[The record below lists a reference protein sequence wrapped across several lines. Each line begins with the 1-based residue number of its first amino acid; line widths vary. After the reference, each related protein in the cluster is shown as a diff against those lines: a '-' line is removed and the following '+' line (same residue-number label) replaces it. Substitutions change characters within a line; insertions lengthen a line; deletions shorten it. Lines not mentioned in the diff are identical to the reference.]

1 MAEPIEMSIGGGGA
15 RNHVLNVVPDPPTT
29 ITASFEKKVI
39 FVEAHACR
47 WSIYSTLFARSSRDI
62 SVCQNTVENSWIIFT
77 GNFYK
82 GALGRHT

>member
-1 MAEPIEMSIGGGGA
+1 MAEPIEMSIGGRGA

-47 WSIYSTLFARSSRDI
+47 WSIYSTLFAKE
-62 SVCQNTVENSWIIFT
+62 QQGYFTVPEYRGKLVDYFH
-77 GNFYK
+77 GEF
-82 GALGRHT
+82 L